1 MTIGN
6 VGMKNIQQPNNSAKE
21 ARQIERETKKLQE
34 QLKSV
39 KNDGKTSPDEKVKRV
54 QELEGKIAELQ
65 AKRQAIQSGDTKPA
79 PVQADTD
86 TKNTANFQS
95 VQTTNGKYDVYI
107 SSDGKPEETPGI
119 YRLETDENGNR
130 KIIFNYPEAVSEN
143 EELSEE
149 TSDSNNDNR
158 IDGNKDDEEKMDKK
172 NLVTRGKRDTSK
184 VEKEIKQ
191 LKGKQAELQQQL
203 ASVRDDEDKK
213 RNIEMQLAQ
222 VGAEL
227 QTKDNDAYKK
237 QHAEFIVLSQTYE

>member
-6 VGMKNIQQPNNSAKE
+6 VGMNNIPQPNNSTKE

-39 KNDGKTSPDEKVKRV
+39 KNDEKTSPDEKVKRV

-65 AKRQAIQSGDTKPA
+65 AKRQVIQSGDTKSA

-86 TKNTANFQS
+86 TKDVVSFQS
-95 VQTTNGKYDVYI
+95 AQTTDGKFDVYI
-107 SSDGKPEETPGI
+107 PSGDKPEETPGI
-119 YRLETDENGNR
+119 YHLETDESGKQ
-130 KIIFNYPEAVSEN
+130 KIVFDHSEATAKD
-143 EELSEE
+143 EEMSEE
-149 TSDSNNDNR
+149 SSDSR
-158 IDGNKDDEEKMDKK
+158 DGNGIKEGKDDEETQDKK
-172 NLVTRGKRDTSK
+172 NLVTRGRRDTSK

-203 ASVRDDEDKK
+203 ASARDDEDKK

-222 VGAEL
+222 VGAEI